1 VYSPFLWKKSLLWC
15 ADLCGAAFVTPR
27 SMHATPFST
36 RTLRP
41 EIVFVQLVAS
51 IETVGS
57 GSGADH
63 TLKRVRMRG
72 RFPALAKESLQLVAA
87 PHLAP

>member
-15 ADLCGAAFVTPR
+15 ADLLGAASPTPR
-27 SMHATPFST
+27 CMDITPIST
-36 RTLRP
+36 CTSRP
-41 EIVFVQLVAS
+41 ELVFVQLVAS